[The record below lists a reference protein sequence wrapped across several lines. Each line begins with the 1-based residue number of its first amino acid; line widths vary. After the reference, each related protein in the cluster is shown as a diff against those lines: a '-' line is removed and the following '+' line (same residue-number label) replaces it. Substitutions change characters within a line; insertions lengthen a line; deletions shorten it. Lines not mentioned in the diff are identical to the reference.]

1 MSSPRFS
8 VVIPT
13 RQRAD
18 TLLYTLRTCLAQRFS
33 SFEIVVCDNCS
44 SPETKQTVESFK
56 SSKIKY
62 IRSDRPLAMSKN
74 WELAVSH
81 AIGEYVII
89 VGDDDGLLPYALDEV
104 NCLLEQLK
112 VKALRWERVYYSWPN
127 VPNVEF
133 ANEIVIPL
141 IRQNRTVQ
149 ALDIIPSVANC
160 RMDYTMLPMLY
171 NAAIHRDLIEALYKK
186 TGQVFGASS
195 PDIYSGFVFAY
206 LAKNYASIARPMS
219 INAGSAKSTGISTVI
234 LKGDS
239 PVAQEFFSLNAD
251 AGLGFHPRIPAIP
264 VMPAIIADSFQHAKD
279 VLFADDQ
286 SLAIDRKQLAI
297 NCVKAL
303 RPETQEEWESS
314 LQVILAS
321 MADDRRLKKWFTSK
335 FSESSP
341 PTRYRGSDL
350 AWRKGFDG
358 NNLHLDAADFGV
370 TDIFGVAE
378 LCEKILG
385 SGSGSSRW
393 VKTSVLQKIFRRLYD
408 LAPNSWREFLLQNIR
423 ALI

>member
-1 MSSPRFS
+1 LSSPRFS

-33 SFEIVVCDNCS
+33 SYEIVVCDNCS
-44 SPETKQTVESFK
+44 SVETKQTVESFK

-81 AIGEYVII
+81 ATGEYVIVI
-89 VGDDDGLLPYALDEV
+89 GDDDGLLPYALDEV

-112 VKALRWERVYYSWPN
+112 VKALRWERVYYNWPN
-127 VPNVEF
+127 VPIGKHDNK
-133 ANEIVIPL
+133 IVIPL
-141 IRQNRTVQ
+141 IRQNRIVK
-149 ALDIIPSVANC
+149 AREIIPSIANS
-160 RMDYTMLPMLY
+160 RMGYPMLPMLY
-171 NAAIHRDLIEALYKK
+171 NAAIHRDLIEELRKK
-186 TGQVFGASS
+186 TGRVFGASS
-195 PDIYSGFVFAY
+195 PDVYSGFAFAY

-219 INAGSAKSTGISTVI
+219 INAGSTKSNGYSM
-234 LKGDS
+234 LWKPDS
-239 PVAQEFFSLNAD
+239 PVAQEFFSLNAE
-251 AGLGFHPRIPAIP
+251 AMLGFHPRIPDIRAL
-264 VMPAIIADSFQHAKD
+264 PAIIADSFQHAKD
-279 VLFADDQ
+279 VLFPDDR
-286 SLAIDRKQLAI
+286 SLAIDRKLLAI

-321 MADDRRLKKWFTSK
+321 MADNIRLKKWFTSK
-335 FSESSP
+335 LLESSP
-341 PTRYRGSDL
+341 PAKYRGFDL

-358 NNLHLDAADFGV
+358 SDLLLDATDFGV
-370 TDIFGVAE
+370 TDVFGVAE

-385 SGSGSSRW
+385 SDSSSSRW
-393 VKTSVLQKIFRRLYD
+393 VETSVLQKIFRRLYH
-408 LAPNSWREFLLQNIR
+408 LTPNSWREVLLQNIR